1 MRMARSCGMTNRPY
15 VSPEDLNRADELIVR
30 QRAVWAEMTA
40 IDTTSGDG
48 AHWRELRDE
57 MNRLMDQIG
66 AILGTSSG

>member
-1 MRMARSCGMTNRPY
+1 MPERPY
-15 VSPEDLNRADELIVR
+15 VSPEDLERADELIVR

-57 MNRLMDQIG
+57 MNGLMDQIG
-66 AILGTSSG
+66 AILGPRSDPAT